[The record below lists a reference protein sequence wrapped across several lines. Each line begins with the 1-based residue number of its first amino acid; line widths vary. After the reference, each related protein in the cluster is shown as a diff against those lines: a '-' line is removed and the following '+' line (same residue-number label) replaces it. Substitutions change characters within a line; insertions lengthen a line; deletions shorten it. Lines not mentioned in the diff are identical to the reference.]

1 MRGSVGSSKMSRIA
15 TAVCAIWLCYAS
27 PAWAGGGGADS
38 GSLLAALS
46 QICSNLL
53 IASCPQ
59 YPAYLTT
66 TSPPSPVNSP
76 ATPIVVELA
85 AWQNW
90 NPDTVRWRDSDC
102 FQYGP
107 LFGGFYC
114 PQIAINATN
123 PPANS
128 PISGILGLQP
138 PSALASLAS
147 LAFTSTTPPMTV
159 PPLTVTQNSDAT
171 ATSYVY
177 AVVEGAN
184 GQPNTLDLFLENLA
198 SRGPGAVT
206 VALPLAVLAKGAATE
221 NSVVAT
227 LNIPSTCNSTGNQN
241 QNGNAQGSSLCPATV
256 TVNFGSGKNTY
267 PAKSLGIQ
275 VTPFFGPSAH
285 WATPH
290 SIYEVQ
296 IPLLVNPQTDPFY
309 FLNDAS
315 LPQCPNGIN
324 QVSGICNAFSQRS
337 PPNGSPLSSMILP
350 NTVVGM
356 APSAAPQCPG
366 PQPGA
371 ACPTPYPT
379 SPPPVPQPVSP
390 TFGFCA
396 SFSNNLRNPDAAF
409 FLAIGPDGTTY
420 VSSPVN
426 LSSVATDAF
435 PPGGPYPACPSS

>member
-1 MRGSVGSSKMSRIA
+1 MKVSLRSRTTRLAGAIA
-15 TAVCAIWLCYAS
+15 AIWLCYAS

-38 GSLLAALS
+38 ASLLASLCNNFAFPLG
-46 QICSNLL
+46 IP
-53 IASCPQ
+53 CPQ
-59 YPAYLTT
+59 YPTYKTSS
-66 TSPPSPVNSP
+66 SPPSPVNSP

-90 NPDTVRWRDSDC
+90 NPDSVRWLDSDC
-102 FQYGP
+102 FQ
-107 LFGGFYC
+107 FGTLNPFSFYC
-114 PQIAINATN
+114 PQIAVNATN

-147 LAFTSTTPPMTV
+147 LAFAPNSAATPPV
-159 PPLTVTQNSDAT
+159 TVTQNSDPT
-171 ATSYVY
+171 VTSYVY

-184 GQPNTLDLFLENLA
+184 GQPPNTLDLFLENLG
-198 SRGPGAVT
+198 SKSPSAVT

-227 LNIPSTCNSTGNQN
+227 LNIPPACILSV
-241 QNGNAQGSSLCPATV
+241 LCPATV

-267 PAKSLGIQ
+267 QASSLGIH

-285 WATPH
+285 WTTPH
-290 SIYEVQ
+290 WIYEVQ
-296 IPLLVNPQTDPFY
+296 VPLLVNPQTDPFY
-309 FLNDAS
+309 FLSFAS

-324 QVSGICNAFSQRS
+324 QISGICNAFSQTT
-337 PPNGSPLSSMILP
+337 PPNGSPLSSKILP
-350 NTVVGM
+350 NTGGVVGM

-366 PQPGA
+366 PQPGTT
-371 ACPTPYPT
+371 CPTPYP
-379 SPPPVPQPVSP
+379 PPANAMQPVSP

-396 SFSNNLRNPDAAF
+396 SFSNNLKNPNAAF

-426 LSSVATDAF
+426 LSSAPADSF
-435 PPGGPYPACPSS
+435 PPPGPYPACPSS

>member
-1 MRGSVGSSKMSRIA
+1 MKVSLGSRITRLA
-15 TAVCAIWLCYAS
+15 GAVAALWLCYAS

-38 GSLLAALS
+38 GSLLSSLS
-46 QICSNLL
+46 GLCSQLS

-59 YPAYLTT
+59 YPAYLTYGT
-66 TSPPSPVNSP
+66 QPSPVTSP

-90 NPDTVRWRDSDC
+90 NPDTVRWLDSDC
-102 FQYGP
+102 GQFGP
-107 LFGGFYC
+107 ANPSIPFFC
-114 PQIAINATN
+114 PQIAVNATN

-138 PSALASLAS
+138 PWALASLAS
-147 LAFTSTTPPMTV
+147 LAFAPNSAAT
-159 PPLTVTQNSDAT
+159 PPLTVTQNSDPT

-177 AVVEGAN
+177 AVAEGAN
-184 GQPNTLDLFLENLA
+184 GQPNTLDLFLENLG
-198 SRGPGAVT
+198 SKGPGAVT
-206 VALPLAVLAKGAATE
+206 VALPLAVLATGASTE

-227 LNIPSTCNSTGNQN
+227 LNISP
-241 QNGNAQGSSLCPATV
+241 LCIPVLGCQATV
-256 TVNFGSGKNTY
+256 TVNLGNLGAKPKTY
-267 PAKSLGIQ
+267 GAGSLGIN
-275 VTPFFGPSAH
+275 VNYFFGPSAH

-296 IPLLVNPQTDPFY
+296 IPLLLNSQTDPFY
-309 FLNDAS
+309 FLTSES

-324 QVSGICNAFSQRS
+324 QISGICNAFSQTK
-337 PPNGSPLSSMILP
+337 PPSGFKISQ

-371 ACPTPYPT
+371 DCPTPYPANAM
-379 SPPPVPQPVSP
+379 QPVSP

-396 SFSNNLRNPDAAF
+396 SFSNSLKNPNAAF
-409 FLAIGPDGTTY
+409 YLAIGADGTTY

-426 LSSVATDAF
+426 LSSASPDAF
-435 PPGGPYPACPSS
+435 PPGGPYPACPTS

>member
-1 MRGSVGSSKMSRIA
+1 MSRIA
-15 TAVCAIWLCYAS
+15 AAVCAIWLCYAS

-38 GSLLAALS
+38 GSLLFMLS
-46 QICSNLL
+46 TLCSDLG

-59 YPAYLTT
+59 YPAYLRS
-66 TSPPSPVNSP
+66 TSPPSPVDSP

-90 NPDTVRWRDSDC
+90 NPDNVRTMDNDCGQFGPANGTVP
-102 FQYGP
+102 F
-107 LFGGFYC
+107 FC
-114 PQIAINATN
+114 PQIAVNATN

-128 PISGILGLQP
+128 PISGILSLQP

-147 LAFTSTTPPMTV
+147 LAFTSTTPPLTV
-159 PPLTVTQNSDAT
+159 PPLTVTQNSDPT

-177 AVVEGAN
+177 AVVETA
-184 GQPNTLDLFLENLA
+184 NTLDLFLENLG
-198 SRGPGAVT
+198 SKGPTAVT
-206 VALPLAVLAKGAATE
+206 LALPLAVLAQGAATE

-227 LNIPSTCNSTGNQN
+227 LNIPRACALSVENNNSQGS
-241 QNGNAQGSSLCPATV
+241 NGNSQGSSVSGLLCPATV
-256 TVNFGSGKNTY
+256 TVNFGAGKNTY

-296 IPLLVNPQTDPFY
+296 ISLLVNPQTDPSY
-309 FLNDAS
+309 FLTKES
-315 LPQCPNGIN
+315 LPECPNGIN
-324 QVSGICNAFSQRS
+324 QISGICNAFSQTS
-337 PPNGSPLSSMILP
+337 PPNGVRLSSNILP

-371 ACPTPYPT
+371 ACPTPYPANAT
-379 SPPPVPQPVSP
+379 QPVSP

-396 SFSNNLRNPDAAF
+396 SFSNSLKNPNAAF

-426 LSSVATDAF
+426 LSSA
-435 PPGGPYPACPSS
+435 PGPLPIPGPYPACPSS

>member
-1 MRGSVGSSKMSRIA
+1 MRGSVGSPKMSRIA

-27 PAWAGGGGADS
+27 PVWAGGGGADS
-38 GSLLAALS
+38 GSLLASLS
-46 QICSNLL
+46 ILCSDLG
-53 IASCPQ
+53 IPSCPQ
-59 YPAYLTT
+59 YPAYLTSS
-66 TSPPSPVNSP
+66 SPPSPVNSP

-85 AWQNW
+85 AWQNR
-90 NPDTVRWRDSDC
+90 NPDTVRTDDTDC
-102 FQYGP
+102 FQ
-107 LFGGFYC
+107 FGALNPFPAFYC
-114 PQIAINATN
+114 PQIAVNATN

-147 LAFTSTTPPMTV
+147 LAFAPNSAAM
-159 PPLTVTQNSDAT
+159 PPLTVTQNSDPT
-171 ATSYVY
+171 ATSYIY
-177 AVVEGAN
+177 AVVEGAH
-184 GQPNTLDLFLENLA
+184 GQPNTLDLFLENLG
-198 SRGPGAVT
+198 SKGPTAVA
-206 VALPLAVLAKGAATE
+206 VALPLAVMAKGASTE

-227 LNIPSTCNSTGNQN
+227 LNISPVCIPVLG
-241 QNGNAQGSSLCPATV
+241 CPATV
-256 TVNFGSGKNTY
+256 TVNLGAGKNTY
-267 PAKSLGIQ
+267 SAQSLGID
-275 VTPFFGPSAH
+275 VDYFFGPSAH

-296 IPLLVNPQTDPFY
+296 VPLLVNPQTDPFY
-309 FLNDAS
+309 FLTSES

-324 QVSGICNAFSQRS
+324 QISGICNAFSQTN
-337 PPNGSPLSSMILP
+337 PPNGSRLSSKILP
-350 NTVVGM
+350 NTVVGI

-371 ACPTPYPT
+371 TCPTPYPT

-396 SFSNNLRNPDAAF
+396 SFSNNLNNPNAAF

-426 LSSVATDAF
+426 LSSVSPDAF